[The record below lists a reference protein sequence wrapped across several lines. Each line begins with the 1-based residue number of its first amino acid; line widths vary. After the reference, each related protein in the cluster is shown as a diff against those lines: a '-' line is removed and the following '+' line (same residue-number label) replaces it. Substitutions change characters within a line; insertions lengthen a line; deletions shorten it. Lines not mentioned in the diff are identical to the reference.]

1 MIARAPPSRH
11 RRVRQFEE
19 DDAMTK
25 VDDFLMFSCVSAFFA
40 GLVYAVMT
48 LPV

>member
-1 MIARAPPSRH
+1 
-11 RRVRQFEE
+11 
-19 DDAMTK
+19 MTK
-25 VDDFLMFSCVSAFFA
+25 VDNLLMFSCVGAFFA

>member
-1 MIARAPPSRH
+1 MIERTPLSRH
-11 RRVRQFEE
+11 RRVGQFEKE
-19 DDAMTK
+19 VAMAK
-25 VDDFLMFSCVSAFFA
+25 VDNLLMFSCLSAFFA